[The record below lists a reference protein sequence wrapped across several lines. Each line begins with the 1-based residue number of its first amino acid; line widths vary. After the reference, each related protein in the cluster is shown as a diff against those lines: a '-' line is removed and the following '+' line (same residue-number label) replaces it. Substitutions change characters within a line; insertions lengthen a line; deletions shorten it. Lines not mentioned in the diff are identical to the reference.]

1 MIDFLSGAVT
11 LGYLVA
17 AAFFLC
23 FWRKTAD
30 RLFLAFAAAFVLFAL
45 NQGLAFALTVVS
57 EPWSLIYAL
66 RVLGFLLIA
75 AAIIDKNTS
84 SGASPASGARR
95 K

>member
-17 AAFFLC
+17 AAFFFS

-30 RLFLAFAAAFVLFAL
+30 RLFLAFAIAFALFAL

-66 RVLGFLLIA
+66 RVIGFVVIL
-75 AAIIDKNTS
+75 AAIVDKNTTT
-84 SGASPASGARR
+84 GASRASGARR